1 MKVGTDGV
9 VLGAWTPLDNDPR
22 RILDIGAGTGL
33 IALMLAQ
40 RSEAMEIDAV
50 ELDADAY
57 EQCVENFEASPWGDR
72 LFCYHA
78 DIRELA
84 DDPEELYDLI
94 VSNPPFFSEDTLP
107 DEPLRA
113 IARNN
118 ELLPFQVLLQ
128 SVSILLAEKGHFA
141 VILPFKEEV
150 PFIELAH
157 KHQLFPKKITRIK
170 GTTSS
175 NTKRSLLF
183 FSKFH
188 SGCSLDELTLEVD
201 RHVYTAEFKKIV
213 DDFYLERNLQ

>member
-1 MKVGTDGV
+1 
-9 VLGAWTPLDNDPR
+9 
-22 RILDIGAGTGL
+22 LDIGSGTGL

-50 ELDADAY
+50 EVAAEAY

-84 DDPEELYDLI
+84 DDPEEPYDLI

-107 DEPLRA
+107 NEPLRA

-128 SVSILLAEKGHFA
+128 SVSILLAEEGHFA
-141 VILPFKEEV
+141 VILPFREEA

-157 KHQLFPKKITRIK
+157 KHQLFPKKITRVK
-170 GTTSS
+170 GTTGS

-183 FSKFH
+183 FSKYR
-188 SGCSLDELTLEVD
+188 SECSLDELTLEID
-201 RHVYTAEFKKIV
+201 RHVYTDEFKKIV
-213 DDFYLERNLQ
+213 NDFYLEKNLQ